1 MPLKRILS
9 ENRNFDPAAIA
20 ILLGAFDAVA
30 AEVRLRTP
38 AEGKEQPTSSSA
50 LRWGDRTSMAK
61 SSAQRLSLKCKNKAG
76 RPPRLRGRSLSGRSD
91 RPPHRPSKVG
101 ASREAMEQMR
111 SDLVSL
117 TA

>member
-38 AEGKEQPTSSSA
+38 AERERAANLIIRLA
-50 LRWGDRTSMAK
+50 L
-61 SSAQRLSLKCKNKAG
+61 
-76 RPPRLRGRSLSGRSD
+76 GRSD
-91 RPPHRPSKVG
+91 LDGKKLSAEVI
-101 ASREAMEQMR
+101 AQMQK
-111 SDLVSL
+111 
-117 TA
+117 